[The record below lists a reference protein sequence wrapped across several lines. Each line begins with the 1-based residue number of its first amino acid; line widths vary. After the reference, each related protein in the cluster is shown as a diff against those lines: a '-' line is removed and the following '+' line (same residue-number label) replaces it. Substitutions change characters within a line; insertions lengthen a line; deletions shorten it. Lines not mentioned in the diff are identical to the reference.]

1 MHGPQSTVTDAT
13 RFMHN
18 LPPSMDPGALNAAMQ
33 RLDVNS
39 PGGSRPGT
47 PPVHGSYG
55 AGDDFPDLLAARLN
69 RHVGRFDPTRNRFA
83 NAVKRPMPAAPVATI
98 NAAGGR
104 FSPAPGAGIG
114 GPGSGS
120 FSPAPGA
127 GAPPPVPVQPRPSNR
142 VKLHPSTLLPTLKT
156 GAAANEQYM
165 NARATSIRL
174 GHARNACLAR
184 AADAFRRG
192 DGAAAK
198 RFSREGKALNEK
210 MLSESHEAANV
221 LVKERMKD
229 AQKAVR
235 ERDPSWSDDPRDRAE
250 RGRECG
256 AGFGV
261 VLGVASAG
269 KVPDGS
275 RLSSEERTECLI
287 DLHTLHGSEGA
298 DIASHFLAE
307 LERENYRGL
316 GELATSKEDKSSDSL
331 AFIVVGEEKH
341 VGQQD
346 PARGASKIRLGA
358 SVKQFL
364 CEWGYAW
371 SESGGVLCVD
381 PCR

>member
-1 MHGPQSTVTDAT
+1 
-13 RFMHN
+13 MHN
-18 LPPSMDPGALNAAMQ
+18 LPPSMDPNSLNAAMQ

-47 PPVHGSYG
+47 PPVHGTYG

-69 RHVGRFDPTRNRFA
+69 RHAGVAGRFDPARNRFA
-83 NAVKRPMPAAPVATI
+83 NAVKRPMPSAPVQTI
-98 NAAGGR
+98 NVTGGR
-104 FSPAPGAGIG
+104 FSPAPGAGAIG
-114 GPGSGS
+114 GPGSGT

-127 GAPPPVPVQPRPSNR
+127 GAPGPAVPVQPRPSNR
-142 VKLHPSTLLPTLKT
+142 VKLHPPTLMPTLKT
-156 GAAANEQYM
+156 GAVANEQYM
-165 NARATSIRL
+165 TARAASIRL

-229 AQKAVR
+229 AQAAVR
-235 ERDPSWSDDPRDRAE
+235 ERDPAWSDDARDRAE

-269 KVPDGS
+269 KVPDGG

-287 DLHTLHGSEGA
+287 DLHTLHGSEGV
-298 DIASHFLAE
+298 DIVSHFLAE

-316 GELATSKEDKSSDSL
+316 GESPRRRVFVKVATDSS
-331 AFIVVGEEKH
+331 IHHGWRGEAC
-341 VGQQD
+341 G
-346 PARGASKIRLGA
+346 PARPRPRREQGPPRGERQAVPRR
-358 SVKQFL
+358 V
-364 CEWGYAW
+364 
-371 SESGGVLCVD
+371 GVCVE
-381 PCR
+381 